1 MDGGLLFID
10 KGEGVTSRYVD
21 NAIQRL
27 CHIRKVGHLGTLD
40 PFATGLLIVAVGEA
54 TKYLPFLPD
63 EEKTY
68 IATLRLGVATDSGDK
83 TGTVIEEAGV
93 PVLQKEQI
101 EAVLRG
107 FLGKSTQIPPMTS
120 AIKRDGTPLYELA
133 RKGISIEREP
143 RPVEI
148 YGIELLS
155 FDGKE
160 IMFETTVSKGTY
172 IRVLGEDIAKKLGTI
187 GHLVSL
193 RRTRV
198 GDIGLEGAM
207 SLETIGDPVFLP
219 PHEYVPYPRI
229 ELSGDRL
236 KKARNGVK
244 LPLDADAPRV
254 LVLGDG
260 NPIAIYEREDGGLYR
275 CLRGL

>member
-21 NAIQRL
+21 NALQRL

-68 IATLRLGVATDSGDK
+68 VATLRLGVSTDSGDK
-83 TGTVIEEAGV
+83 TGTVIEEVGV
-93 PVLQKEQI
+93 PELQKEQI

-143 RPVEI
+143 RPIEI

-155 FDGKE
+155 IDGKE
-160 IMFETTVSKGTY
+160 ITFETTVSKGTY
-172 IRVLGEDIAKKLGTI
+172 IRVLGEDIAKKLGTV

-198 GDIGLEGAM
+198 GNIGLDGATP
-207 SLETIGDPVFLP
+207 LESIGDPVFLP

-229 ELSGDRL
+229 ELNGVWL

-244 LPLDADAPRV
+244 LPLDTDAPRV
-254 LVLGDG
+254 LVLGEG